1 MRIRKDLAI
10 AATEVD
16 DAGTDRNAEE
26 IARISDALAHP
37 ARIDIYKYII
47 KCNTERR
54 PIRNKDLVEAF
65 QYSQATISQHMNKLV
80 IGGLIKS
87 KSVGVSTYYYANI
100 GIIGKYIDLLRNM

>member
-1 MRIRKDLAI
+1 MRIRKDLEN
-10 AATEVD
+10 AAD
-16 DAGTDRNAEE
+16 GDKDSGTARNTEE

-37 ARIDIYKYII
+37 ARIEIYRYII

-54 PIRNKDLVEAF
+54 PVRNKDLVEVF

-87 KSVGVSTYYYANI
+87 KSIGVSTYYYANI
-100 GIIGKYIDLLRNM
+100 GITGKYIDLLRGI